1 MSSDLDLTTLNQLI
15 PLNHVESSLSV
26 SSDTS
31 LLEASNANC
40 NNKILNRRKRNYSSS
55 RISEFIDIIKK
66 NAMIDF
72 KTVHPIKKKCTADMF
87 VMPTVSDYSCL
98 LCYKYKKEQLKDIA
112 RYHKLKISGT
122 NQELLSR
129 VYTHLKMSGIAIK
142 IQCVFRG
149 HLQRFCNHLRG
160 DAFMKRSLC
169 TNQEDFLTMEDMQDV
184 DHQQFVSYSDKD
196 GFVYGFDVISLYNLK
211 QSCSQGEVI
220 KNPYNRNPIPQRVFN
235 NVKRLIKIMKKVYL
249 SPLDIEIEKEDVTTL
264 TIPERISRV
273 FMEMDSHGHYTCID
287 WFASLDKSKL
297 IRLVQEMADIWYYRA
312 SLTPEVRYT
321 ISPVDPLRTYSLFLG
336 YLRLEEDFE
345 KVQDQVLNVLES
357 LVFSGI
363 DSSARSL
370 GILYVLQSFTLVNQN
385 ARDTMPWLY
394 EAVAYNPLQF

>member
-1 MSSDLDLTTLNQLI
+1 M
-15 PLNHVESSLSV
+15 
-26 SSDTS
+26 
-31 LLEASNANC
+31 
-40 NNKILNRRKRNYSSS
+40 
-55 RISEFIDIIKK
+55 
-66 NAMIDF
+66 
-72 KTVHPIKKKCTADMF
+72 
-87 VMPTVSDYSCL
+87 
-98 LCYKYKKEQLKDIA
+98 
-112 RYHKLKISGT
+112 
-122 NQELLSR
+122 
-129 VYTHLKMSGIAIK
+129 
-142 IQCVFRG
+142 
-149 HLQRFCNHLRG
+149 
-160 DAFMKRSLC
+160 
-169 TNQEDFLTMEDMQDV
+169 
-184 DHQQFVSYSDKD
+184 
-196 GFVYGFDVISLYNLK
+196 
-211 QSCSQGEVI
+211 
-220 KNPYNRNPIPQRVFN
+220 
-235 NVKRLIKIMKKVYL
+235 

-321 ISPVDPLRTYSLFLG
+321 ISPVDPLRSYSLFLG

-345 KVQDQVLNVLES
+345 KVQDQVLNVLEA
-357 LVFSGI
+357 LVFNGI